1 MACLV
6 LPTLAAAQGIITGS
20 ATGTVQDSS
29 GAIVTG
35 ADITAL
41 NTTTGV
47 SAGQDSAWAGNFNF
61 FALPIGT
68 YQVTITGSGFA
79 SLKLDNVTIESGK
92 ATGLG
97 IQKLGVGAAAVTI
110 EVRIAQDLLE
120 TTQSQVTTTFD
131 TVAVEDLPTGGGFDE
146 LALLVPGV
154 ASVHADRHA
163 NSNGATFSSNGQRD
177 RANNFE
183 IDGQS
188 NNDNSVTG
196 PQAFRTAERSV

>member
-1 MACLV
+1 MSAKQNILCRGSEKVGVNCSLGVIDDLVGFGCRIASNFHISCQECNTHRSLGLKCHSSNPLKRSDYRKEKSMKKLSVLALVSIGLVMACLV

-29 GAIVTG
+29 GAVVTG
-35 ADITAL
+35 ADITAW

-47 SAGQDSAWAGNFNF
+47 STGTKSDSAGNFNF

-97 IQKLGVGAAAVTI
+97 IQKLEIG
-110 EVRIAQDLLE
+110 R
-120 TTQSQVTTTFD
+120 
-131 TVAVEDLPTGGGFDE
+131 
-146 LALLVPGV
+146 
-154 ASVHADRHA
+154 ASC
-163 NSNGATFSSNGQRD
+163 
-177 RANNFE
+177 
-183 IDGQS
+183 
-188 NNDNSVTG
+188 
-196 PQAFRTAERSV
+196 